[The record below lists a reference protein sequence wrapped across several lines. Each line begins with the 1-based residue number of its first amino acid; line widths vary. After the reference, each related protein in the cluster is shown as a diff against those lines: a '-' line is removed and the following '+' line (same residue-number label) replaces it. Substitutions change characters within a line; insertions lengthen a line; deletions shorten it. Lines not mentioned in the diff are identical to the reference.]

1 VDTAG
6 VRKRGKVQYGSEF
19 FMVNR
24 ALKAI
29 RRSDVVVLVLDAV
42 AGVSD
47 QDRVLAERIAADG
60 RACVV
65 RNRRAKVLGV
75 ASVDCLLVN
84 IRSKFKGKGSIK
96 CY

>member
-1 VDTAG
+1 
-6 VRKRGKVQYGSEF
+6 
-19 FMVNR
+19 MVNR

-47 QDRVLAERIAADG
+47 QDRVLAERVAADG

-65 RNRRAKVLGV
+65 RKLER
-75 ASVDCLLVN
+75 
-84 IRSKFKGKGSIK
+84 KGGSGGISG
-96 CY
+96 CCVQDVSAC